1 LRLADYEMASQLD
14 HTVGL
19 REGGSSC
26 SAMRAAA
33 KAAKQAAEGA
43 AIIANGLAGGRYER
57 LVDVLRLRES
67 EGLYS
72 TT

>member
-1 LRLADYEMASQLD
+1 MASQLD

-19 REGGSSC
+19 REGEDSC
-26 SAMRAAA
+26 SAVRAAA
-33 KAAKQAAEGA
+33 RRPSRPLEGA